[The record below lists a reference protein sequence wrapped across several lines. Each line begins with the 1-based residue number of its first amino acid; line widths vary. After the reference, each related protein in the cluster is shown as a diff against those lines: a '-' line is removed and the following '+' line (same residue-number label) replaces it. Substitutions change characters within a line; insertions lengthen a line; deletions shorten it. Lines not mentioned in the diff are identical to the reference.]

1 MGTSVL
7 GIIDGLLGTNHPHA
21 CGDKC
26 QYPHCRE
33 PSLGSSPRVWGQ
45 GFIKERMRRYFRI
58 IPTRVGTSSALWEVT
73 STTGGSSPRVW
84 GQGHTE
90 FFLHICQ
97 WIIPTRVGTSTISD
111 GGITPFEDHPHAC
124 GDNIVYTVTFR
135 PMKGSSPRVWGQAPI
150 LTNNSN
156 KFRIIP
162 TRVGTS
168 SVNFPIVH
176 LSFHH
181 PHACGDKFIRF
192 PFPFR
197 WRGSSP
203 RVWGQV

>member
-1 MGTSVL
+1 
-7 GIIDGLLGTNHPHA
+7 
-21 CGDKC
+21 
-26 QYPHCRE
+26 
-33 PSLGSSPRVWGQ
+33 
-45 GFIKERMRRYFRI
+45 
-58 IPTRVGTSSALWEVT
+58 
-73 STTGGSSPRVW
+73 
-84 GQGHTE
+84 
-90 FFLHICQ
+90 
-97 WIIPTRVGTSTISD
+97 
-111 GGITPFEDHPHAC
+111 
-124 GDNIVYTVTFR
+124 
-135 PMKGSSPRVWGQAPI
+135 MKGSSPRVWGQAPI

-203 RVWGQV
+203 RVWGQVCPSVSFRNDFRIIPTRVGTSRQKYNAEVEEKDHPHACGDKCRCSIAAVVKGGSSPRVWGQVVCLLCRQTRSRIIPTRVGTSLKVPNNRIPSRDHPHACGDKLHG